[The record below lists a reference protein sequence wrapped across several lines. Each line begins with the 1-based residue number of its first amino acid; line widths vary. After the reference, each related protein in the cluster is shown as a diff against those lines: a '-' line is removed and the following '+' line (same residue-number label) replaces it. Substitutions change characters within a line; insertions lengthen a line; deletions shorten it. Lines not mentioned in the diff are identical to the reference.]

1 MHDLLFGR
9 LEAGWADW
17 ALPMT
22 PKLFS
27 LRNMILLVSMLF
39 VLTGNPFALSAPYHD
54 SAIPFFPNLFSRLS
68 PEQPLGSSMG
78 MLGGSPAFAD
88 FDGDQKQDVAIA
100 RLSKDQYRIVVLLS
114 TRSQVAILD
123 PSTQLSGFRVHACD
137 INNDSLPDIVV
148 TDATAMHPFVVWLGD
163 GHGNFEIADQ
173 KLFKNGF
180 AFSESSTYQ
189 NNRLSP
195 DQDAL
200 DESPDPL
207 CDKMVPVFKDPG
219 LEQNGFVTRWW
230 TYPHALRN
238 AYITIAPR
246 SPPPN
251 NSI

>member
-1 MHDLLFGR
+1 VRDSLFGR

-22 PKLFS
+22 SKPFP
-27 LRNMILLVSMLF
+27 LRNMILLAFMLF
-39 VLTGNPFALSAPYHD
+39 LLTGTPFTLSAPYQD
-54 SAIPFFPNLFSRLS
+54 SAIPSSPNLFFRLS
-68 PEQPLGSSMG
+68 PVQPLGSSMG
-78 MLGGSPAFAD
+78 MLGESPAFAD
-88 FDGDQKQDVAIA
+88 FDGDQKQDIAIA
-100 RLSKDQYRIVVLLS
+100 RLSRDQYRIVVLLS

-123 PSTQLSGFRVHACD
+123 PSMQLSGFTIHACD

-148 TDATAMHPFVVWLGD
+148 TDATPMHPLVVWLGD

-173 KLFKNGF
+173 KLFKNGVEF
-180 AFSESSTYQ
+180 TESSTYQ

-207 CDKMVPVFKDPG
+207 CAKIAPAFEDPG
-219 LEQNGFVTRWW
+219 LEQRGFVTHW
-230 TYPHALRN
+230 TNPHALRN
-238 AYITIAPR
+238 AYFTVGPR

-251 NSI
+251 NPI